1 MKDLLEKG
9 YARKAKQSADPGK
22 IWYLPHHGVYNENKE
37 KIRVVFDCGAE
48 YRGKTL
54 NAELISGPDLTN
66 QLVGVLNRFREGK
79 IAVTADIEAMYYQ
92 VFVKEEHRSMLR
104 FLWWED
110 DNAESEIIDL
120 EMNVHVFGSTSS
132 ASCSNY
138 ALKKTASDNEDAYNK
153 EVSYTLIKNFYVD
166 DLLRSHDEVNQ
177 LIDVIKDVRRM
188 CQEGGFNLTKFTSSN
203 KEVLESIPECHR
215 RKEVKDFKM
224 MTSLPSNRALGVV
237 WSLEADEFRFELAEK
252 SKPVTRRGM
261 LSTLSSFYDPLGFI
275 LPYLLPGKI
284 ILQQLCASKVGWDD
298 PVSLDV
304 EKEWKSWLNSLKFV
318 ESVRIPRC
326 LKPETLSEIVEAS
339 LNHFSDASEYGYG
352 QVSYLC
358 LIDTCG
364 RISCRLLVSKSRVAP
379 LKYTSI
385 PRLELTAA
393 TISVK
398 MSVMLKKEIQMKI
411 TKERFWTDSQMV
423 LGYLRNQK
431 KKFKIFV
438 ANRVQMIKNNSNIND
453 WCYVPSKE
461 NPADIASRGGDASK
475 LEQLSFWQDG
485 PAFLK
490 KPEKNWVQE
499 NSDDFEINDEDPEVK
514 AAKVQAIS
522 VEDKNDVI
530 TKLVMKMSNWNRL
543 RRVLAWVLLAVNIF
557 KTKRRLRNAS
567 RIDLTVEQVQNAE
580 RLILRRGQAMSF
592 DEEFKRLR
600 VKNAVRES
608 SKLYSLDPFID
619 SDGIIRVGGRIQNS
633 SLDFNCIHPVVLSKN
648 DRVSQLIIEYSHMK
662 VAHGGRSATINEV
675 RNEGFW
681 IISINALARKILY
694 YCVMCRC
701 LRGRV
706 GKQIMAKLPKERLI
720 EAPPFTYCGVDCFGP
735 FVIKERRKELKR
747 YGVLFTCF
755 SCRAVHIEIANNLET
770 DTFILAL

>member
-1 MKDLLEKG
+1 MIGANCCKALEPIEVIPSQDGGPYAYRTQLGWCVVGPIKNGIVGTSTKCNRVAVKDVTTNELSHHHFEVTNKVEEDKIHEMLEKMYNSAFTEPSLKKSQTMLDMEEVSAEDITFLEVMNEGVTKVGKHYQLPLPFRQPEVCMPNNRFVAVKRLMYLKRKFKKDKKYEANYKAFMKDLLEKG
-9 YARKAKQSADPGK
+9 YAKKAKQSADPGK
-22 IWYLPHHGVYNENKE
+22 IWYLPHHGVYNENKG

-166 DLLRSHDEVNQ
+166 DLLKSHDEVNQ

-275 LPYLLPGKI
+275 SPYLLPGKI

-339 LNHFSDASEYGYG
+339 LHHFSDASEYGYG

-358 LIDTCG
+358 LTDTCG

-411 TKERFWTDSQMV
+411 TKERFWTDSQVV

-438 ANRVQMIKNNSNIND
+438 TNRVQMIKNNSNIDD
-453 WCYVPSKE
+453 WYYVPSKE
-461 NPADIASRGGDASK
+461 NPADIASRGGGASK

-490 KPEKNWVQE
+490 KSEKN
-499 NSDDFEINDEDPEVK
+499 
-514 AAKVQAIS
+514 
-522 VEDKNDVI
+522 
-530 TKLVMKMSNWNRL
+530 
-543 RRVLAWVLLAVNIF
+543 
-557 KTKRRLRNAS
+557 
-567 RIDLTVEQVQNAE
+567 
-580 RLILRRGQAMSF
+580 
-592 DEEFKRLR
+592 
-600 VKNAVRES
+600 
-608 SKLYSLDPFID
+608 
-619 SDGIIRVGGRIQNS
+619 
-633 SLDFNCIHPVVLSKN
+633 
-648 DRVSQLIIEYSHMK
+648 
-662 VAHGGRSATINEV
+662 
-675 RNEGFW
+675 
-681 IISINALARKILY
+681 
-694 YCVMCRC
+694 
-701 LRGRV
+701 
-706 GKQIMAKLPKERLI
+706 
-720 EAPPFTYCGVDCFGP
+720 
-735 FVIKERRKELKR
+735 
-747 YGVLFTCF
+747 
-755 SCRAVHIEIANNLET
+755 
-770 DTFILAL
+770 